1 MKQNLITE
9 QKVFDEV
16 KKAIVETLRVD
27 EKDIKPESSLIKDL
41 GAESL
46 DFLDINYRLEQKF
59 GIKMA
64 RHFILEHVEET
75 FGEGS
80 AIDEDGQLT
89 DKGVALL
96 QVRFGDEGSQFTKGM
111 DMDLLPTLITV
122 QLMTRGVMDIL
133 DSLPDTCPHCGNAA
147 WKTGDG
153 EKISCGSCGELAPFT
168 NGDDLIKQWLAAVQ
182 EEKKIF

>member
-16 KKAIVETLRVD
+16 KKAIVVTLRVD
-27 EKDIKPESSLIKDL
+27 EKEIKPESSLIRDL

-46 DFLDINYRLEQKF
+46 DFLDINYRLEQTF

-80 AIDEDGQLT
+80 AIDENGQLT

-96 QVRFGDEGSQFTKGM
+96 QLRFGGEGSDFTRGM
-111 DMDLLPTLITV
+111 DMDLLPALITV
-122 QLMTRGVMDIL
+122 QLLTRGVMDIL
-133 DSLPDTCPHCGNAA
+133 DSLPDTCPQCGKRA
-147 WKTGDG
+147 WKTEDG
-153 EKISCGSCGELAPFT
+153 AKITCGSCGESAPFT
-168 NGDDLIKQWLAAVQ
+168 NGDDLIRQWLTAVQ
-182 EEKKIF
+182 EKKQLF

>member
-9 QKVFDEV
+9 EKVFDEL

-27 EKDIKPESSLIKDL
+27 ENEIKPESSLIKDL

-46 DFLDINYRLEQKF
+46 DLLDINYRLEQTF

-64 RHFILEHVEET
+64 RHFILEHVEEI

-80 AIDEDGQLT
+80 TIDENGQLT

-96 QVRFGDEGSQFTKGM
+96 KARFGDKSAEFTKGM
-111 DMDLLPTLITV
+111 DMDLLTTLITV
-122 QLMTRGVMDIL
+122 QLLTKGVMDIL
-133 DSLPDTCPHCGNAA
+133 DSLPDKCPHCGKSA
-147 WKTGDG
+147 WKTEDG
-153 EKISCGSCGELAPFT
+153 TKIKCSSCGEFALFA
-168 NGDDLIKQWLAAVQ
+168 NGDDLIRQWLTAIQ

>member
-9 QKVFDEV
+9 QRVFEEV

-27 EKDIKPESSLIKDL
+27 ESQIKPESSLIKDI

-46 DFLDINYRLEQKF
+46 DFLDINYRLEQTF

-64 RHFILEHVEET
+64 RHFILEHVEEI
-75 FGEGS
+75 FGEGA

-89 DKGVALL
+89 DKGIELL
-96 QVRFGDEGSQFTKGM
+96 KLRFGDENAEFTEGM
-111 DMDLLPTLITV
+111 DMDLLPTLVTV

-133 DSLPDTCPHCGNAA
+133 DTLPDSCPNCGNAA
-147 WKTGDG
+147 WKTEDG
-153 EKISCGSCGELAPFT
+153 AKITCGSCGESAPFT
-168 NGDDLIKQWLAAVQ
+168 NGDELIKQWLTATQ
-182 EEKKIF
+182 EKKKIF

>member
-27 EKDIKPESSLIKDL
+27 ENQIKPESSLIKDI

-46 DFLDINYRLEQKF
+46 DFLDINYRLEQTF

-64 RHFILEHVEET
+64 RHFILEHVEEI

-80 AIDEDGQLT
+80 AIDENGQLT

-96 QVRFGDEGSQFTKGM
+96 KMRFGQESAEFTEGM
-111 DMDLLPTLITV
+111 EMDLLPTLVTV
-122 QLMTRGVMDIL
+122 QLMSKGVMDIL
-133 DSLPDTCPHCGNAA
+133 DTLPETCPNCGNSA
-147 WKTGDG
+147 WKTEDG
-153 EKISCGSCGELAPFT
+153 AKIMCGSCGEYAPFT
-168 NGDDLIKQWLAAVQ
+168 NGDDLIKQWLTDTQ